1 MPKEVI
7 SIKEEVIEKK
17 IKYGRYGK
25 KEMVIRT
32 KFNSKVSIE
41 EGEKVLR
48 KAILVI
54 MGPGY
59 EFKD

>member
-1 MPKEVI
+1 MK
-7 SIKEEVIEKK
+7 KEVIEKR

-25 KEMVIRT
+25 KEMILRA

-54 MGPGY
+54 MEPGY